1 MPIFENVNFK
11 SFGMKKNYLLV
22 NDFLALTRLSQA
34 EYVTFMNHVLLLVK
48 DQLDEIEEPEPE
60 NPDVVSLSA
69 GEEGVPEIGVDA
81 SFVNEMEQE
90 ILLMSDVVNETTIAQ
105 ETEAMQEHEKNRD
118 NLATYILTRITCA
131 GSLPLQAERDAGKA
145 LYKVVKPYIGIA
157 RLAVAKET
165 AAIRGLLLD
174 LRKAEYASYVTTL
187 GLTAYMAEL
196 DTENEAYDTLYK
208 ARFEGRAAN
217 KLEAGSMIRARLDE
231 YYKELTLLAQSYSV
245 VQPTE
250 KSAVFI
256 RNLNQLIAETT
267 AAYNQ
272 RIAQVQA
279 AKRRKE
285 EPIPVMPTEPEA

>member
-1 MPIFENVNFK
+1 
-11 SFGMKKNYLLV
+11 MKKNYLLV

-145 LYKVVKPYIGIA
+145 L
-157 RLAVAKET
+157 
-165 AAIRGLLLD
+165 
-174 LRKAEYASYVTTL
+174 
-187 GLTAYMAEL
+187 
-196 DTENEAYDTLYK
+196 
-208 ARFEGRAAN
+208 
-217 KLEAGSMIRARLDE
+217 
-231 YYKELTLLAQSYSV
+231 
-245 VQPTE
+245 
-250 KSAVFI
+250 
-256 RNLNQLIAETT
+256 
-267 AAYNQ
+267 
-272 RIAQVQA
+272 
-279 AKRRKE
+279 
-285 EPIPVMPTEPEA
+285 

>member
-131 GSLPLQAERDAGKA
+131 G
-145 LYKVVKPYIGIA
+145 
-157 RLAVAKET
+157 
-165 AAIRGLLLD
+165 
-174 LRKAEYASYVTTL
+174 
-187 GLTAYMAEL
+187 
-196 DTENEAYDTLYK
+196 
-208 ARFEGRAAN
+208 
-217 KLEAGSMIRARLDE
+217 
-231 YYKELTLLAQSYSV
+231 
-245 VQPTE
+245 
-250 KSAVFI
+250 
-256 RNLNQLIAETT
+256 
-267 AAYNQ
+267 
-272 RIAQVQA
+272 
-279 AKRRKE
+279 
-285 EPIPVMPTEPEA
+285 